1 MPNSQKWH
9 KKWMGQD
16 AWMFTVHGME
26 VRLVTT
32 FFSKEYLAAVNSR
45 IMSPRLRAVIFQ
57 SKPPDMRS
65 ADDSNLALKVCMA
78 SLLVVK
84 LVV

>member
-1 MPNSQKWH
+1 
-9 KKWMGQD
+9 MGQD